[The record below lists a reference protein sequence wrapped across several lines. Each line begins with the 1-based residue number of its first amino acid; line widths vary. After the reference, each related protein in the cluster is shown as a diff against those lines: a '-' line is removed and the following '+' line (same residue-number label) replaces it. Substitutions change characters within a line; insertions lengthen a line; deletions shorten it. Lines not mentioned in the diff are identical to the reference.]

1 MLTCNARR
9 WAAYRAARATELKAQ
24 RGFSLIEIALGLAVM
39 GVLIGMTLKS
49 QELLEQYRQSQF
61 VTQVQTLVANARAHR
76 SALGRWPGD
85 CNRDGLVDYAF
96 NTTETLESGE
106 DLDYA
111 EPTSL
116 DAAATEVAPYPY
128 SLGNVCPVTTLLPFD
143 DVNVAFNELKRAS
156 LTPAGEPNRKS
167 ANHRLGGF
175 AYLVNFDT
183 GFPSDPLNLLE
194 QQFNALVLTDVSIQ
208 AARRLATAIDGHNGS
223 AGNTGR
229 VRRWDNTTVF
239 APLWTADGETDLARI
254 TVVVFFDR
262 IPP

>member
-1 MLTCNARR
+1 MLIRHARR
-9 WAAYRAARATELKAQ
+9 WAEFRTARATRLQTQ

-61 VTQVQTLVANARAHR
+61 VTQVQTIVANARAHR
-76 SALGRWPGD
+76 STLGRWPGD
-85 CNRDGLVDYAF
+85 CNRDGLADYAF
-96 NTTETLESGE
+96 TTIALLQSGE
-106 DLDYA
+106 GLDYA
-111 EPTSL
+111 VPTSL
-116 DAAATEVAPYPY
+116 DAAATSDDTYA
-128 SLGNVCPVTTLLPFD
+128 LGNVCPVTTLLPFGD
-143 DVNVAFNELKRAS
+143 LNVAFNELKRAS

-175 AYLVNFDT
+175 AYLINFDT
-183 GFPSDPLNLLE
+183 GFPSDPLNLIE

-208 AARRLATAIDGHNGS
+208 AARRLATAIDGHTGS

-229 VRRWDNTTVF
+229 VRRWDDTTVF
-239 APLWTADGETDLARI
+239 APLWMADGETDLARI

>member
-1 MLTCNARR
+1 MLTRNASR
-9 WAAYRAARATELKAQ
+9 WAAHRAARAARLKTQ

-39 GVLIGMTLKS
+39 GVLIGVTLKS

-96 NTTETLESGE
+96 STIATLESGE

-116 DAAATEVAPYPY
+116 EAAATAEDTYA
-128 SLGNVCPVTTLLPFD
+128 LGNVCPVTTLLPFGD
-143 DVNVAFNELKRAS
+143 INVAFNELKRAS
-156 LTPAGEPNRKS
+156 ITPAGEPNRKS

-175 AYLVNFDT
+175 AYLVNLDT
-183 GFPSDPLNLLE
+183 GFPSDPVNLLE

-208 AARRLATAIDGHNGS
+208 AARRLATAIEGHNGS

-229 VRRWDNTTVF
+229 VRRWDDTTVF

>member
-1 MLTCNARR
+1 MLTRYVAHASRR
-9 WAAYRAARATELKAQ
+9 STQ
-24 RGFSLIEIALGLAVM
+24 RGFSLIEIALGLAVV
-39 GVLIGMTLKS
+39 GVLIGMTMKS

-76 SALGRWPGD
+76 SAIGRWPGD
-85 CNRDGLVDYAF
+85 CNRDGLVDYTFSTIDILA
-96 NTTETLESGE
+96 SGE
-106 DLDYA
+106 GLDYA

-116 DAAATEVAPYPY
+116 EAAATSEVTYT
-128 SLGNVCPVTTLLPFD
+128 LGNVCPVTTLLPFD
-143 DVNVAFNELKRAS
+143 DLNVTFNELKRAS

-175 AYLVNFDT
+175 AYLVNFDS
-183 GFPSDPLNLLE
+183 GFPPDPLLIE
-194 QQFNALVLTDVSIQ
+194 QQFNAVILTDVSIQ
-208 AARRLATAIDGHNGS
+208 AARRLATAIDGHNGTT
-223 AGNTGR
+223 ADTGR
-229 VRRWDNTTVF
+229 VRRWDDTTVF